1 MLMKIVFLKKN
12 NMKNSFC
19 FFIILSIVFFGR
31 CQNKLMPKVIE
42 IPISQ
47 ENPKKIEALGEE
59 AYAKLSIEG
68 MTCAIGCAVTI
79 EKKLQRTSGIV
90 SAKVDFETNT
100 GWVTY
105 DATMLNLDKI
115 SSVVKSTGASYSV
128 SKIISL
134 ESIIH

>member
-1 MLMKIVFLKKN
+1 
-12 NMKNSFC
+12 MKNYFF
-19 FFIILSIVFFGR
+19 FFIILSVVFFGG
-31 CQNKLMPKVIE
+31 CQNKLTPKVIE
-42 IPISQ
+42 VPISQ
-47 ENPKKIEALGEE
+47 ESPKKIEALGEK

-90 SAKVDFETNT
+90 SAKVDFESNT

-105 DATMLNLDKI
+105 DATMLNLDGI
-115 SSVVKSTGASYSV
+115 SSVVKSTGTSYSV

-134 ESIIH
+134 ESTIH

>member
-1 MLMKIVFLKKN
+1 
-12 NMKNSFC
+12 MKNSFP
-19 FFIILSIVFFGR
+19 FFIILSIVFLGG
-31 CQNKLMPKVIE
+31 CQNKLTPKVIE
-42 IPISQ
+42 VPISQ
-47 ENPKKIEALGEE
+47 ESPKKIETLGEK

-90 SAKVDFETNT
+90 SAKVDFESNT

-105 DATMLNLDKI
+105 DATMLNLDGI
-115 SSVVKSTGASYSV
+115 SSVVKSTGTSYSV

-134 ESIIH
+134 ESTIH

>member
-1 MLMKIVFLKKN
+1 
-12 NMKNSFC
+12 MKNSFP
-19 FFIILSIVFFGR
+19 FFIILSIVFLGG
-31 CQNKLMPKVIE
+31 CQNKLTPKVIE
-42 IPISQ
+42 VPISQ
-47 ENPKKIEALGEE
+47 ESPKKIEALGEK

-90 SAKVDFETNT
+90 SAKVDFESNT

-105 DATMLNLDKI
+105 DANMLNLDGI
-115 SSVVKSTGASYSV
+115 SSVVKSTGTSYSV

-134 ESIIH
+134 ESTIH

>member
-1 MLMKIVFLKKN
+1 
-12 NMKNSFC
+12 MKNSFP
-19 FFIILSIVFFGR
+19 FFIILSIVFLGG
-31 CQNKLMPKVIE
+31 CQNKLTPKVIE
-42 IPISQ
+42 VPISQ
-47 ENPKKIEALGEE
+47 ESPKKIEALGEK

-79 EKKLQRTSGIV
+79 EKKLQRTYGIV

>member
-1 MLMKIVFLKKN
+1 
-12 NMKNSFC
+12 MKNSFP
-19 FFIILSIVFFGR
+19 FFIILSIVFLWG
-31 CQNKLMPKVIE
+31 CQNKLVPKVIE
-42 IPISQ
+42 VPISQ
-47 ENPKKIEALGEE
+47 ESPKKIEALGEK

-105 DATMLNLDKI
+105 DATMLNLDGI
-115 SSVVKSTGASYSV
+115 SSVVKSTGTSYSV

-134 ESIIH
+134 ESTIH

>member
-1 MLMKIVFLKKN
+1 
-12 NMKNSFC
+12 
-19 FFIILSIVFFGR
+19 
-31 CQNKLMPKVIE
+31 
-42 IPISQ
+42 
-47 ENPKKIEALGEE
+47 
-59 AYAKLSIEG
+59 
-68 MTCAIGCAVTI
+68 MTCAIGCAATI
-79 EKKLQRTSGIV
+79 EKRLQKTSGIV

-134 ESIIH
+134 ENIIH

>member
-1 MLMKIVFLKKN
+1 
-12 NMKNSFC
+12 MKNSFP
-19 FFIILSIVFFGR
+19 FFIILSIVFLGG
-31 CQNKLMPKVIE
+31 CQNKLTPKVIE
-42 IPISQ
+42 VPISQ
-47 ENPKKIEALGEE
+47 ESPKKIEALGEK

-134 ESIIH
+134 ESTIH

>member
-1 MLMKIVFLKKN
+1 
-12 NMKNSFC
+12 MKNSFP
-19 FFIILSIVFFGR
+19 FFIILSIVFLGG
-31 CQNKLMPKVIE
+31 CQNKLTPKVIE
-42 IPISQ
+42 VPISQ
-47 ENPKKIEALGEE
+47 ESPKKIEALGEK

-105 DATMLNLDKI
+105 DATMLNLDGI
-115 SSVVKSTGASYSV
+115 SSVVKSTGTSYSV

>member
-1 MLMKIVFLKKN
+1 
-12 NMKNSFC
+12 MKNSFS
-19 FFIILSIVFFGR
+19 FFIILSIVFLWG
-31 CQNKLMPKVIE
+31 CQNKLVPKVIE
-42 IPISQ
+42 VPISQ
-47 ENPKKIEALGEE
+47 ESPKKIEALGEK

-79 EKKLQRTSGIV
+79 EKKLQRTSGVV

-105 DATMLNLDKI
+105 DATMLNLDGI

-134 ESIIH
+134 ENIIH

>member
-1 MLMKIVFLKKN
+1 
-12 NMKNSFC
+12 MKNSFP
-19 FFIILSIVFFGR
+19 FFIILSIVLLGG
-31 CQNKLMPKVIE
+31 CQNKLTPKVIE
-42 IPISQ
+42 VPISQ
-47 ENPKKIEALGEE
+47 ESPKKIEALGEK

-79 EKKLQRTSGIV
+79 EKKLQRTYGIV

>member
-1 MLMKIVFLKKN
+1 
-12 NMKNSFC
+12 MKNSFS
-19 FFIILSIVFFGR
+19 FFIILSIVFLWG
-31 CQNKLMPKVIE
+31 CQNKLVPKVIE
-42 IPISQ
+42 VPISQ
-47 ENPKKIEALGEE
+47 ESPKKIEALGEK

-79 EKKLQRTSGIV
+79 EKKLQRTYGIV

-115 SSVVKSTGASYSV
+115 SSIVKSTGASYSV

>member
-1 MLMKIVFLKKN
+1 
-12 NMKNSFC
+12 MKNSFS
-19 FFIILSIVFFGR
+19 FFIILSIVFLLG
-31 CQNKLMPKVIE
+31 CQNKLVPKVIE
-42 IPISQ
+42 VPISQ
-47 ENPKKIEALGEE
+47 ESPKKIEALGEK

-90 SAKVDFETNT
+90 SAKVDFESNT

-105 DATMLNLDKI
+105 DATMLNLDGI
-115 SSVVKSTGASYSV
+115 SSVVKSTGTSYSV

-134 ESIIH
+134 ESTIH

>member
-1 MLMKIVFLKKN
+1 
-12 NMKNSFC
+12 MKNSFS
-19 FFIILSIVFFGR
+19 FFIILSIVFLWG
-31 CQNKLMPKVIE
+31 CQNKLVPKVIE
-42 IPISQ
+42 VPISQ
-47 ENPKKIEALGEE
+47 ESPKKIEALGEK

-115 SSVVKSTGASYSV
+115 SSVVKSTGTAYSV
-128 SKIISL
+128 SEIISL
-134 ESIIH
+134 NSTIH

>member
-1 MLMKIVFLKKN
+1 
-12 NMKNSFC
+12 MKNSFS
-19 FFIILSIVFFGR
+19 FFIILSIVFLWG
-31 CQNKLMPKVIE
+31 CQNKLVPKVIE
-42 IPISQ
+42 VPISQ
-47 ENPKKIEALGEE
+47 ESPKKIEALGEK

-134 ESIIH
+134 ESTIH

>member
-1 MLMKIVFLKKN
+1 
-12 NMKNSFC
+12 MKNSFS
-19 FFIILSIVFFGR
+19 FFIILSIVFLWG
-31 CQNKLMPKVIE
+31 CQNKLVPKVIE
-42 IPISQ
+42 VPISQ
-47 ENPKKIEALGEE
+47 ESPKKIEALGEK

-79 EKKLQRTSGIV
+79 ENKLQRTYGIV

-105 DATMLNLDKI
+105 DATMLNLDGI
-115 SSVVKSTGASYSV
+115 SSVVKSTGTSYSV

-134 ESIIH
+134 ESTIH

>member
-1 MLMKIVFLKKN
+1 
-12 NMKNSFC
+12 MKNSFS
-19 FFIILSIVFFGR
+19 FFIILSIVFLWG
-31 CQNKLMPKVIE
+31 CQNKLVPKVIE
-42 IPISQ
+42 VPISQ
-47 ENPKKIEALGEE
+47 ESPKKIEALGEK

-79 EKKLQRTSGIV
+79 EKKLQKTPGIV

-105 DATMLNLDKI
+105 NTTMLNLDKI

>member
-1 MLMKIVFLKKN
+1 
-12 NMKNSFC
+12 MKNSFP
-19 FFIILSIVFFGR
+19 FFIILSIVFLGG
-31 CQNKLMPKVIE
+31 CQNKLTPKVIE
-42 IPISQ
+42 VPISQ
-47 ENPKKIEALGEE
+47 ESPKKIEALGEK

-90 SAKVDFETNT
+90 SAKVDFESNT

-105 DATMLNLDKI
+105 DATMLNLDGI

-128 SKIISL
+128 SEIISL
-134 ESIIH
+134 DNTIH

>member
-1 MLMKIVFLKKN
+1 
-12 NMKNSFC
+12 MKNSFP
-19 FFIILSIVFFGR
+19 FFIILSIVFLGG
-31 CQNKLMPKVIE
+31 CQNKLTPKVIE
-42 IPISQ
+42 VPISQ
-47 ENPKKIEALGEE
+47 ESPKKIEALGEK

-79 EKKLQRTSGIV
+79 EKKLQRTSGVV

-105 DATMLNLDKI
+105 DATMLNLDGI
-115 SSVVKSTGASYSV
+115 SSVVKSTGTSYSV

-134 ESIIH
+134 ESTIH

>member
-1 MLMKIVFLKKN
+1 
-12 NMKNSFC
+12 MKNSFP
-19 FFIILSIVFFGR
+19 FFIILSIVFLGG
-31 CQNKLMPKVIE
+31 CQNKLTPKVIE
-42 IPISQ
+42 VPISQ
-47 ENPKKIEALGEE
+47 ESPKKIEALGEK

-90 SAKVDFETNT
+90 SAKVDFESNT

-105 DATMLNLDKI
+105 DATMLNLDGI

>member
-1 MLMKIVFLKKN
+1 
-12 NMKNSFC
+12 MKNSFS
-19 FFIILSIVFFGR
+19 FFIILSIVFLWG
-31 CQNKLMPKVIE
+31 CQNKLVPKVIE
-42 IPISQ
+42 VPISQ
-47 ENPKKIEALGEE
+47 EIPKKIEALGEK

-79 EKKLQRTSGIV
+79 ENKLQRTYGIV

>member
-1 MLMKIVFLKKN
+1 
-12 NMKNSFC
+12 MKNSFS
-19 FFIILSIVFFGR
+19 FFIILSIVFLWG
-31 CQNKLMPKVIE
+31 CQNKLVPKVIE
-42 IPISQ
+42 VPISQ
-47 ENPKKIEALGEE
+47 ESPKKIEALGEK

-90 SAKVDFETNT
+90 SAKVDFESNT

-105 DATMLNLDKI
+105 DATMLNLDGI
-115 SSVVKSTGASYSV
+115 SSVVKSTGTSYSV

-134 ESIIH
+134 ESTIH

>member
-1 MLMKIVFLKKN
+1 
-12 NMKNSFC
+12 MKNSFP
-19 FFIILSIVFFGR
+19 FFIILSIVFLGG
-31 CQNKLMPKVIE
+31 CQNKLTPKVIE
-42 IPISQ
+42 VPISQ
-47 ENPKKIEALGEE
+47 ESPKKIEALGEK

-115 SSVVKSTGASYSV
+115 SSVVKSTGTSYSV

-134 ESIIH
+134 ESTIH

>member
-1 MLMKIVFLKKN
+1 
-12 NMKNSFC
+12 MKNSFS
-19 FFIILSIVFFGR
+19 FFIILSIVFLWG
-31 CQNKLMPKVIE
+31 CQNKLAPKVIE
-42 IPISQ
+42 VPISQ
-47 ENPKKIEALGEE
+47 ESPKKIEALGEK

-105 DATMLNLDKI
+105 DATMLNLDGI
-115 SSVVKSTGASYSV
+115 SSVVKSTGTSYSV

-134 ESIIH
+134 ESTIH

>member
-1 MLMKIVFLKKN
+1 
-12 NMKNSFC
+12 MKNSFS
-19 FFIILSIVFFGR
+19 FFIILSIVFLWG
-31 CQNKLMPKVIE
+31 CQNKLVPKVIE
-42 IPISQ
+42 VPISQ
-47 ENPKKIEALGEE
+47 ESPKKIEALGEK

-105 DATMLNLDKI
+105 DATMLNLDGI

>member
-1 MLMKIVFLKKN
+1 
-12 NMKNSFC
+12 MKNSFS
-19 FFIILSIVFFGR
+19 FFIILSIVFLWG
-31 CQNKLMPKVIE
+31 CQNKLVPKVIE
-42 IPISQ
+42 VPISQ
-47 ENPKKIEALGEE
+47 ESPKKIEALGEK

-105 DATMLNLDKI
+105 DATMLNLDGI
-115 SSVVKSTGASYSV
+115 SSVVKSTGTSYSV

-134 ESIIH
+134 ESTIH

>member
-1 MLMKIVFLKKN
+1 
-12 NMKNSFC
+12 MKNSFP
-19 FFIILSIVFFGR
+19 FFIILSIVFLWG
-31 CQNKLMPKVIE
+31 CQNKLVPKVIE
-42 IPISQ
+42 VPISQ
-47 ENPKKIEALGEE
+47 ESPKKIEALGEK

-90 SAKVDFETNT
+90 SAKVDFESNT

-105 DATMLNLDKI
+105 DATMLNLDGI
-115 SSVVKSTGASYSV
+115 SSVVKSTGTSYSV

>member
-1 MLMKIVFLKKN
+1 
-12 NMKNSFC
+12 MKNSFS
-19 FFIILSIVFFGR
+19 FFIILSIVFLGG
-31 CQNKLMPKVIE
+31 CQNKLTPKVIE
-42 IPISQ
+42 VPISQ
-47 ENPKKIEALGEE
+47 ESPKKIEALGEK

-90 SAKVDFETNT
+90 SAKVDFESNT

-105 DATMLNLDKI
+105 DATMLNLDGI
-115 SSVVKSTGASYSV
+115 SSVVKSTGTSYSV

-134 ESIIH
+134 ESTIH

>member
-1 MLMKIVFLKKN
+1 
-12 NMKNSFC
+12 MKNSFP
-19 FFIILSIVFFGR
+19 FFIILSIVLLGG
-31 CQNKLMPKVIE
+31 CQNKLTPKVIE
-42 IPISQ
+42 VPISQ
-47 ENPKKIEALGEE
+47 ESPKKIEALGEK

-105 DATMLNLDKI
+105 DATMLNLDGI
-115 SSVVKSTGASYSV
+115 SSVVKSTGTSYSV

-134 ESIIH
+134 ESTIH

>member
-1 MLMKIVFLKKN
+1 
-12 NMKNSFC
+12 MKNYFT
-19 FFIILSIVFFGR
+19 FFIILSIVFLGG
-31 CQNKLMPKVIE
+31 CQNKLTPKVIE
-42 IPISQ
+42 VPISQ
-47 ENPKKIEALGEE
+47 ESPKKIEALGEK

-79 EKKLQRTSGIV
+79 EKKLQRTYGIV

>member
-1 MLMKIVFLKKN
+1 
-12 NMKNSFC
+12 MKNSFP
-19 FFIILSIVFFGR
+19 FFIILSIVLLGG
-31 CQNKLMPKVIE
+31 CQNKLTPKVIE
-42 IPISQ
+42 VPISQ
-47 ENPKKIEALGEE
+47 ESPKKIEALGEK

-90 SAKVDFETNT
+90 SAKVDFESNT

-115 SSVVKSTGASYSV
+115 SSIVKSTGASYSV

-134 ESIIH
+134 ESTIH

>member
-1 MLMKIVFLKKN
+1 
-12 NMKNSFC
+12 MKNSFP
-19 FFIILSIVFFGR
+19 FFIILSIVFLWG
-31 CQNKLMPKVIE
+31 CQNKLVPKVIE
-42 IPISQ
+42 VPISQ
-47 ENPKKIEALGEE
+47 ESPKKIEALGEK

-90 SAKVDFETNT
+90 SAKVDFESNT

-105 DATMLNLDKI
+105 DATMLNLDGI
-115 SSVVKSTGASYSV
+115 SSVVKSTGTSYSV

-134 ESIIH
+134 ESTIH

>member
-1 MLMKIVFLKKN
+1 
-12 NMKNSFC
+12 MKNSFS
-19 FFIILSIVFFGR
+19 FFIILSIVFLWG
-31 CQNKLMPKVIE
+31 CQNKLVPKVIE
-42 IPISQ
+42 VPISQ
-47 ENPKKIEALGEE
+47 ESPKKIEALGEK

-79 EKKLQRTSGIV
+79 EKKLQRTYGIV

-115 SSVVKSTGASYSV
+115 SSVVKSTGTAYSV
-128 SKIISL
+128 SEIISL
-134 ESIIH
+134 NSTIH

>member
-1 MLMKIVFLKKN
+1 
-12 NMKNSFC
+12 MKNSFS
-19 FFIILSIVFFGR
+19 FFIILSIVFFWG
-31 CQNKLMPKVIE
+31 CQNKLVPKVIE
-42 IPISQ
+42 VPISQ
-47 ENPKKIEALGEE
+47 ESPKKIEALGEK

>member
-1 MLMKIVFLKKN
+1 
-12 NMKNSFC
+12 MKNSFS
-19 FFIILSIVFFGR
+19 FFIILSIVFLWG
-31 CQNKLMPKVIE
+31 CQNKLVPKVIE
-42 IPISQ
+42 VPISQ
-47 ENPKKIEALGEE
+47 ESPKKIEALGEK

-115 SSVVKSTGASYSV
+115 SSIVKSTGASYSV